1 MMNRPTNETALSAY
15 VAALAEIRET
25 LALLTDHADDHFGVA
40 PDDVNWGHVGNT
52 GYIKERLN
60 EVAGFLGLREYDEN

>member
-1 MMNRPTNETALSAY
+1 MFNRPTNETALSAY
-15 VAALAEIRET
+15 VAAIAEIREN

-52 GYIKERLN
+52 SYVNERLN
-60 EVAGFLGLREYDEN
+60 EIAGFLGLREVE

>member
-25 LALLTDHADDHFGVA
+25 LALLTAHADDHFGVA
-40 PDDVNWGHVGNT
+40 PEEVHWGHVGNT
-52 GYIKERLN
+52 GFVNERLN
-60 EVAGFLGLREYDEN
+60 EVAGFLGLHEYE